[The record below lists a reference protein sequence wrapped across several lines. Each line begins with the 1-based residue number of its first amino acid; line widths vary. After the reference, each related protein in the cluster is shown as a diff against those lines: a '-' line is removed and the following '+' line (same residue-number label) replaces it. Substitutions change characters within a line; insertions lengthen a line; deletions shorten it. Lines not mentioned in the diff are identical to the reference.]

1 MELYV
6 FTNQTDNIWQTV
18 ICNHSNED
26 HSIVQVIARNAWTI
40 TILEHNQ
47 FTIFVGSSIAICWW
61 WSLWWSII
69 LRRRGE
75 FDSTAVRDQ
84 LQLIEPCAGDEALN
98 VFYPIQV
105 ENLLSD
111 QRVETPEL
119 PTYQQGD
126 CALHNGLSSPT
137 PEPAVQ
143 DTPPPADSLVGYPV
157 QESDQDVRGSHLVQE
172 TSGLRL
178 LRGYDQS
185 RCQQQTNDFQIN
197 GVSSLGENDQAIQQS
212 CTMQEMR
219 LWKKEITKQVSL
231 GLKNVSFT

>member
-1 MELYV
+1 MLFADDGACDEV
-6 FTNQTDNIWQTV
+6 
-18 ICNHSNED
+18 
-26 HSIVQVIARNAWTI
+26 
-40 TILEHNQ
+40 
-47 FTIFVGSSIAICWW
+47 SSFAEEAN
-61 WSLWWSII
+61 LPP
-69 LRRRGE
+69 
-75 FDSTAVRDQ
+75 DSTAVRDQ

-111 QRVETPEL
+111 QRVETPEP

-143 DTPPPADSLVGYPV
+143 DAPPPADSLVGYPV
-157 QESDQDVRGSHLVQE
+157 QESDQDVRGSYLVQE

-219 LWKKEITKQVSL
+219 LWKKEITKQVSF
-231 GLKNVSFT
+231 GLKNVCFTKLFNVSVKGLTVSN